1 MIEAKISKY
10 YDNEFLSVDLE
21 FEGVVFANVNVESKK
36 LKIDIYKTSKNIALD
51 FDQLFSLL
59 IYSKDELMK
68 TYPLP
73 PPVSPTS
80 GV

>member
-21 FEGVVFANVNVESKK
+21 FEGVVFANVNVENKK
-36 LKIDIYKTSKNIALD
+36 LKIDIYKTSKDLALD

-68 TYPLP
+68 TYPEFLP
-73 PPVSPTS
+73 A
-80 GV
+80 